1 MRLVAGS
8 FALSLMLT
16 SCAVAGTAEP
26 HCPSGTLN
34 VQTNERELGD
44 FVALQNKVRDV
55 VTAREV
61 PITMRE
67 IGRRAGWSPEWD
79 RMIPLRPGAAPEKI
93 LAAAGIDDP
102 NMCVKGIPTFDPFYE
117 RVHYP
122 NSLFLVGSRPVHR
135 VEWFRP
141 QPLIDF
147 GAKGFL
153 TPDTELIID
162 RSMLTPAP
170 GQ

>member
-1 MRLVAGS
+1 MR
-8 FALSLMLT
+8 T
-16 SCAVAGTAEP
+16 T
-26 HCPSGTLN
+26 
-34 VQTNERELGD
+34 ERELGD
-44 FVALQNKVRDV
+44 FVALQNRVREV
-55 VTAREV
+55 VTARAV

-67 IGRRAGWSPEWD
+67 IGRRAGWSSEWD

-102 NMCVKGIPTFDPFYE
+102 KMCVKGIPTFDPFYE

-122 NSLFLVGSRPVHR
+122 NSLFLVGTRPVDR
-135 VEWFRP
+135 VEWFHP
-141 QPLIDF
+141 QPLIEF
-147 GAKGFL
+147 GTKGFL

-162 RSMLTPAP
+162 RGSLAPAP